1 MDTREQLIQAR
12 KELRIFKNIIAEDDR
27 IDHATYGDTLERM
40 RYMQQQDPTFQETTK
55 KIKDHTIGSLGLD
68 VGIPMAMGQLNIEAR
83 IRNLE
88 AQAQREGLVIPEP
101 VEEAIVA
108 PPQNIAPEP
117 EVINAPQAQKVGKWQ
132 RVKNW
137 FKRKFTKKQAEATN
151 PSIEPAAQEVIK
163 DNRTVISQIMSVT
176 IPSHINDVKRCHTAN
191 DTVDTLLTP
200 EEMQRLQQST
210 IGIRG
215 GDGTCLTQRTKPMTN
230 PMCAGMA
237 EMFDQLKAEN
247 FNFKEALSDMKEIP
261 YATKPIKFNEATIA
275 MSLKALKYTM
285 SYLQNEHV
293 QEYIKTVYESF
304 GKVLL
309 DNVRNKT
316 NNPNALPTDD
326 DMDNHALEVLYTR
339 GFDILTPIRFNEGVS
354 EEAKDFAIY
363 TSALLGKMAHLNECV
378 KTCGNNDYINMLTP
392 LVEQIAI
399 FKNTMSQIGA
409 EVRTKRLNEIKNN
422 LQ

>member
-12 KELRIFKNIIAEDDR
+12 KELRIFKNIIAEDNR
-27 IDHATYGDTLERM
+27 IDHATYGDTLQRM
-40 RYMQQQDPTFQETTK
+40 RHMQQQDPTFQETTQ
-55 KIKDHTIGSLGLD
+55 KIENNTIGALGLD

-101 VEEAIVA
+101 AEEAIVA

-117 EVINAPQAQKVGKWQ
+117 EVINAPQVQKIGKWQ

-137 FKRKFTKKQAEATN
+137 FKRKFTKKQAEAAN

-163 DNRTVISQIMSVT
+163 DNRTVISQIMSAT

-200 EEMQRLQQST
+200 EEMQRIQQST
-210 IGIRG
+210 LGIRG
-215 GDGTCLTQRTKPMTN
+215 GDGTCLTQRTKPITN

-247 FNFKEALSDMKEIP
+247 FNFKEALSDLKEIP

-275 MSLKALKYTM
+275 MSLKTLQYTM

-339 GFDILTPIRFNEGVS
+339 GFDFLTPIRSKEGVS
-354 EEAKDFAIY
+354 QEAKDFAIY
-363 TSALLGKMAHLNECV
+363 TTALLGKMAHLNECV
-378 KTCGNNDYINMLTP
+378 KTCGNKDYINMLTP

-399 FKNTMSQIGA
+399 YKNTMSQIAA